1 MLVAKEFF
9 LRGFAGGFLRL
20 FVASC
25 RVVFGVCFIA
35 AGRLRG
41 KVRENG
47 FLRPVL
53 VCEITRVRKYAGRR
67 F

>member
-1 MLVAKEFF
+1 MAKVAAEGGV
-9 LRGFAGGFLRL
+9 LR
-20 FVASC
+20 
-25 RVVFGVCFIA
+25 VCFIA

-53 VCEITRVRKYAGRR
+53 ACEIARVRKYAGRR